1 MMRTGFVVPTKKPYK
16 FFSERS
22 DCLRMNAKVH
32 TRFEKFLSSF
42 LVFVM
47 VLSMFPS
54 TVVMAADS
62 TPEDTTK
69 KECRKN
75 DTLLLL

>member
-1 MMRTGFVVPTKKPYK
+1 
-16 FFSERS
+16 
-22 DCLRMNAKVH
+22 MNAKVH

-47 VLSMFPS
+47 VLSLFPS